1 MLYGQIIAKNIVASG
16 LAEKCLIQLSYAIGV
31 PKPTSVLVNT
41 FGSEVDKNLNFE
53 QIVCE
58 NFKLTPDG
66 IIKTLGLRDISYK
79 KLLNMVT
86 LVLKVYPGK
95 KLIKVKF

>member
-1 MLYGQIIAKNIVASG
+1 MARYIAKNIVASG

-58 NFKLTPDG
+58 NVKLTPDV
-66 IIKTLGLRDISYK
+66 IIKTLGLRDITYK